1 MELLDV
7 EIIEL
12 LDAKVIEYNEANKLL
27 EYVEIVSDN
36 KQFMHY
42 LNVQKSLKNIVNLYN
57 DFKFFIAEDKLD
69 EAKRCAI
76 ELRNELF
83 KNEEKLFQNVKIE
96 ISAKSSNI
104 LSMLMDMILLVL
116 GEECTK
122 GIKSFDSKVEIIASG
137 INVFTNVKNY
147 IGIYQILN
155 KEEYEIAKIVALEEK
170 TKLETFDEKLLSIK
184 TTKASGAGGQHINR
198 TLSAVVVK
206 HLPTQIT
213 VKVQKNRSQ
222 YQNKEEALKLIREK
236 VEKFYIKQNEELIK
250 LQRKNIEENKNKF
263 SINLNKG
270 QFKVGEESFNLNDV
284 LNGKILLNN
293 L

>member
-57 DFKFFIAEDKLD
+57 DFKFFIEEDKLD
-69 EAKRCAI
+69 GAKRCAI

>member
-42 LNVQKSLKNIVNLYN
+42 LNAQKSLKNIINLYN
-57 DFKFFIAEDKLD
+57 DFKFFIETNKLD
-69 EAKRCAI
+69 KAKRCAI

-104 LSMLMDMILLVL
+104 LSMLMNMILLVL

-122 GIKSFDSKVEIIASG
+122 EIKSFDSKVEIIASG
-137 INVFTNVKNY
+137 TNVFTNVKNY

-155 KEEYEIAKIVALEEK
+155 KEKYEIAKIVALEEK

-222 YQNKEEALKLIREK
+222 YQNKEEALKLIKEK

-263 SINLNKG
+263 FINFNKG

-284 LNGKILLNN
+284 LNGKIMLNN

>member
-76 ELRNELF
+76 KLRNELF

-104 LSMLMDMILLVL
+104 LSMLMNMILLVL

-122 GIKSFDSKVEIIASG
+122 EIKSFDSKVEIIASG
-137 INVFTNVKNY
+137 VNVFNNVKNY

-170 TKLETFDEKLLSIK
+170 TKLGTFDEKLLSIK

-263 SINLNKG
+263 SININKV

>member
-57 DFKFFIAEDKLD
+57 DFKFFIEEDKLD

-263 SINLNKG
+263 SINLNKV

>member
-57 DFKFFIAEDKLD
+57 DFKFFIEEDKLD

-222 YQNKEEALKLIREK
+222 YQNKEEALKLIRDK

>member
-27 EYVEIVSDN
+27 EYVEIISDN

-57 DFKFFIAEDKLD
+57 DFKFFIEEDKLD

-83 KNEEKLFQNVKIE
+83 KNKEKLFQNVKIE

-263 SINLNKG
+263 FINLNKG